1 MTRRSSNLGFITR
14 QYRERLAGTKKI
26 SNSDSERQRRTADD
40 ADDRAR
46 VDGAARTPREITM
59 SRLTERQQLAAA
71 MAESMAAVR
80 PSEKDALSSGKLL
93 TGAGRMKTTTATPM
107 PMSTKGGRA
116 GRNGHGVKS
125 VRDVASGLT
134 PRTPG
139 GDGGGEATPTRD
151 LYAALQSNK
160 TKSRVSKEL
169 ASLAPWAWD
178 PLVGKHAPGASAL
191 RDFSEVVTDKTI
203 VASAGGATGAV
214 KVRTFERRFE
224 EEWTA
229 SAKKEKTS
237 ATPAPKTRET
247 TGRETKRARV
257 AMTETVTPVALSK
270 TLEKVSRDDK
280 SNKSASTRATTR
292 GAAISAGKEKTT
304 KSSTNSRTTRGAQLK
319 EIPVNVPIA
328 KTTVKANKTKN
339 AAAKATVVDVP
350 KSADIKRGAATKRKS
365 NEEPKN
371 HIETSSKRVA
381 DEKTVEETKLH
392 AAKQISQAERTISRL
407 NDKEARRRAFVLDAL
422 LARTYVKAI
431 KKPIVS
437 TVKPSKRLLDA
448 FRAFSSARVKEN
460 EAFEPR
466 ALKFGSALETGLQV
480 LRDRDQAEAGR
491 GKR

>member
-1 MTRRSSNLGFITR
+1 MTTA
-14 QYRERLAGTKKI
+14 ERASTV
-26 SNSDSERQRRTADD
+26 RTARDFK
-40 ADDRAR
+40 
-46 VDGAARTPREITM
+46 RTNERRM

-71 MAESMAAVR
+71 MAESMAAM
-80 PSEKDALSSGKLL
+80 PSASRGKLL
-93 TGAGRMKTTTATPM
+93 TGDGRLMTTTTTTTTRATTTPM
-107 PMSTKGGRA
+107 VAKGG
-116 GRNGHGVKS
+116 GKMHGGGIVA
-125 VRDVASGLT
+125 ASGLT

-229 SAKKEKTS
+229 SAKKEKTTVAPAVKASGAKAPTS

-247 TGRETKRARV
+247 IGRETKRARV

-292 GAAISAGKEKTT
+292 GATNSAGTEKTT
-304 KSSTNSRTTRGAQLK
+304 KKSPTNSRTTRGAQIK

-328 KTTVKANKTKN
+328 KTTVKANKAKN
-339 AAAKATVVDVP
+339 AAAKATVDIP
-350 KSADIKRGAATKRKS
+350 KPADIKRGAAAKRKS
-365 NEEPKN
+365 AEEPKKQQ
-371 HIETSSKRVA
+371 IETSKQRVS
-381 DEKTVEETKLH
+381 DEKTVEE
-392 AAKQISQAERTISRL
+392 AKQISQAERTISRL
-407 NDKEARRRAFVLDAL
+407 SDKEARRRAFVLDAL

-431 KKPIVS
+431 KKPIAPA
-437 TVKPSKRLLDA
+437 VKPSKRLLDA
-448 FRAFSSARVKEN
+448 FRAFSSARVKED
-460 EAFEPR
+460 EALEPR